1 MHIVISLILL
11 VFLFSTK
18 GKSMICVML
27 LSTLIMLKISVAK
40 SNFVMF
46 VFQKDARKENMDKD
60 ATLLA
65 DTVKTRTLATIQTG
79 LV

>member
-1 MHIVISLILL
+1 
-11 VFLFSTK
+11 
-18 GKSMICVML
+18 
-27 LSTLIMLKISVAK
+27 MLKISVAK